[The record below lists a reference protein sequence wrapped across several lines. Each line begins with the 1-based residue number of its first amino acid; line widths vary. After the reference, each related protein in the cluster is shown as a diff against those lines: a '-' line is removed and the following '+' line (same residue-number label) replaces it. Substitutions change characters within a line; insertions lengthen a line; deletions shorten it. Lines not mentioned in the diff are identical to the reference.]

1 MDQPHGS
8 GRRSSNMC
16 SSVPFGFDM
25 ALFKARLARSLQ
37 KSIALPKTHMDPGR
51 MGPER
56 WFFLYKPVVF
66 RVHVS
71 FPGTLCHCPCDPD
84 SMNNGSWWS
93 FRSQT
98 LDDPCTSASRF
109 QCIPGETSSAPGHA
123 PSSKALRHAGFGVV
137 FHRVDGDG
145 HGLFFVSGGSRATR
159 NLDHDRYRLERC

>member
-1 MDQPHGS
+1 MWRPCIIPHLSRDAMVPYCTISGSANSAFGFKFQPRSFYGLEWHLLTGVSFLDQPHGS

-109 QCIPGETSSAPGHA
+109 PVHSW
-123 PSSKALRHAGFGVV
+123 
-137 FHRVDGDG
+137 
-145 HGLFFVSGGSRATR
+145 
-159 NLDHDRYRLERC
+159 